1 MESISLDNVIKVKE
15 IESNLIL
22 NVPEAIGE
30 KIHKLI
36 TEQKLE
42 DKNNPNQKSNYNI
55 EIIENPSESISD
67 VNNSRKMILNFNGE
81 LHPITILDLPC
92 HIEAEKTIDYKNFY
106 KGADIC
112 QMMYVHDDKLKQE
125 EDLNNFN
132 PFNSSCDKK
141 FTKLLWTKDPDH
153 KYKLKHGLGKATR
166 NIRHRRFKRK
176 LKYNKDEIL
185 EVAKKLKSII
195 DNGAANYDNKTNKT
209 LETFENNNDDNNT
222 VKSEKTNNKG
232 FNNTNN
238 TNSKND
244 KNKKNKNKNA
254 GVTDN
259 EINKS
264 SNILSIPLDENDMF
278 NNYEGGNNNKNN
290 TNKKKN
296 KKNKNNQK
304 NTTEG
309 ENNGII
315 KIDFA
320 PSVYEDSVEEKKLQM
335 KKELNEKYKAKK
347 EEYEQI
353 KEKLSL
359 GEFSNDKELLNKKKR
374 IKKELK
380 AMKEQYKNE
389 MV

>member
-1 MESISLDNVIKVKE
+1 MENNALEKVIKVNE

-22 NVPEAIGE
+22 NVPESIGE

-36 TEQKLE
+36 NEQKLE
-42 DKNNPNQKSNYNI
+42 DKNNPNQKNNYSI

-67 VNNSRKMILNFNGE
+67 VNNSRKMIFNFNGE

-92 HIEAEKTIDYKNFY
+92 HIEAEKTIDYKSYY

-132 PFNSSCDKK
+132 PFSSSCDKK
-141 FTKLLWTKDPDH
+141 FTKLLWTKDPEH

-166 NIRHRRFKRK
+166 NIRQRRFKRK

-209 LETFENNNDDNNT
+209 LETYENNMDDNNT
-222 VKSEKTNNKG
+222 VKSGKMSIGYNK
-232 FNNTNN
+232 NE
-238 TNSKND
+238 KND
-244 KNKKNKNKNA
+244 KNKKSKNKEL
-254 GVTDN
+254 G
-259 EINKS
+259 KS
-264 SNILSIPLDENDMF
+264 NNILSIPLDENEMF
-278 NNYEGGNNNKNN
+278 GED
-290 TNKKKN
+290 NKKKK
-296 KKNKNNQK
+296 KKNNKSNQK
-304 NTTEG
+304 NETEG
-309 ENNGII
+309 DNNGII

-320 PSVYEDSVEEKKLQM
+320 PSAFEDSIEEKKLQM
-335 KKELNEKYKAKK
+335 KKDLRDKYKAAL
-347 EEYEQI
+347 EEYKKI
-353 KEKLSL
+353 KDKLNL
-359 GEFSNDKELLNKKKR
+359 PEYANDRDLHIKKKK

-389 MV
+389 MA

>member
-1 MESISLDNVIKVKE
+1 MENISLEKIIRVSE
-15 IESNLIL
+15 IENNLIL
-22 NVPEAIGE
+22 NVPESIGE

-42 DKNNPNQKSNYNI
+42 DKNSQNPKNNYNI

-67 VNNSRKMILNFNGE
+67 VNNSRKMIFNFNGE

-92 HIEAEKTIDYKNFY
+92 HIEAEKSIDYKNYY

-132 PFNSSCDKK
+132 PFTSSCDKK

-209 LETFENNNDDNNT
+209 LETFENNNDEIT
-222 VKSEKTNNKG
+222 EKSGKISKG
-232 FNNTNN
+232 FNNTNI
-238 TNSKND
+238 KND
-244 KNKKNKNKNA
+244 KYKKIKNKHN
-254 GVTDN
+254 DN
-259 EINKS
+259 NMNKS

-278 NNYEGGNNNKNN
+278 NTFEDNNKNN

-296 KKNKNNQK
+296 QKNKNHK
-304 NTTEG
+304 NISEG
-309 ENNGII
+309 DNNGII

-320 PSVYEDSVEEKKLQM
+320 PSIYEDSLEEKKLQM
-335 KKELNEKYKAKK
+335 KKELQDKYKALK
-347 EEYEQI
+347 EEYVQI
-353 KEKLSL
+353 KEKLNMK
-359 GEFSNDKELLNKKKR
+359 EFANDKELHNKKKK

-380 AMKEQYKNE
+380 AMKEQYRNE
-389 MV
+389 MI

>member
-1 MESISLDNVIKVKE
+1 MENISLEKIIRVSE
-15 IESNLIL
+15 IENNLIL
-22 NVPEAIGE
+22 NVPESIGE

-42 DKNNPNQKSNYNI
+42 DKNSQNPKNNYNI

-67 VNNSRKMILNFNGE
+67 VNNSRKMIFNFNGE

-92 HIEAEKTIDYKNFY
+92 HIEAEKTIDYKNYY

-132 PFNSSCDKK
+132 PFTSSCDKK

-209 LETFENNNDDNNT
+209 LETYENNNDEIT
-222 VKSEKTNNKG
+222 EKSGKISKG
-232 FNNTNN
+232 FNNTN
-238 TNSKND
+238 TKND
-244 KNKKNKNKNA
+244 KYKKIKNKHN
-254 GVTDN
+254 DN
-259 EINKS
+259 NMNKS

-278 NNYEGGNNNKNN
+278 NTFEENNKNN

-296 KKNKNNQK
+296 QKNKNHK
-304 NTTEG
+304 NISEG
-309 ENNGII
+309 DNNGII

-320 PSVYEDSVEEKKLQM
+320 PSIYEDSLEEKKLQM
-335 KKELNEKYKAKK
+335 KKELQDKYKALK
-347 EEYEQI
+347 EEYVQI
-353 KEKLSL
+353 KEKLNMK
-359 GEFSNDKELLNKKKR
+359 EFANDKELHNKKKK

-380 AMKEQYKNE
+380 AMKEQYRNE
-389 MV
+389 MI

>member
-1 MESISLDNVIKVKE
+1 MENISLEKIIRVSE
-15 IESNLIL
+15 IENNLIL
-22 NVPEAIGE
+22 NVPESIGE

-42 DKNNPNQKSNYNI
+42 DKNSQNPKNNYNI

-67 VNNSRKMILNFNGE
+67 VNNSRKMIFNFNGE

-92 HIEAEKTIDYKNFY
+92 HIEAEKSIDYKNYY

-132 PFNSSCDKK
+132 PFTSSCDKK

-209 LETFENNNDDNNT
+209 LETFENNNDEIT
-222 VKSEKTNNKG
+222 EKSGKMSKG
-232 FNNTNN
+232 FNNTNI
-238 TNSKND
+238 KND
-244 KNKKNKNKNA
+244 KYKKIKNKHN
-254 GVTDN
+254 DN
-259 EINKS
+259 NMNKS

-278 NNYEGGNNNKNN
+278 NTFEDNNKNN

-296 KKNKNNQK
+296 QKNKNHK
-304 NTTEG
+304 NISEG
-309 ENNGII
+309 DNNGII

-320 PSVYEDSVEEKKLQM
+320 PSIYEDSLEEKKLQM
-335 KKELNEKYKAKK
+335 KKELQDKYKALK
-347 EEYEQI
+347 EEYVQI
-353 KEKLSL
+353 KEKLNMK
-359 GEFSNDKELLNKKKR
+359 EFANDKELHNKKKK

-380 AMKEQYKNE
+380 AMKEQYRNE
-389 MV
+389 MI

>member
-1 MESISLDNVIKVKE
+1 MENNALEKVIKVNE
-15 IESNLIL
+15 IERNLIL
-22 NVPEAIGE
+22 NVPESIGE

-42 DKNNPNQKSNYNI
+42 DKNNLNQRNNYSI
-55 EIIENPSESISD
+55 EIVENPSESISD
-67 VNNSRKMILNFNGE
+67 VNNSRKMIFNFNGE

-92 HIEAEKTIDYKNFY
+92 HIEAEKTIDYKSFY

-132 PFNSSCDKK
+132 PFSSSCDKK

-166 NIRHRRFKRK
+166 NIRQRRFKRK

-209 LETFENNNDDNNT
+209 LETYENNMDDNNT
-222 VKSEKTNNKG
+222 VKSGKMSIA
-232 FNNTNN
+232 FN
-238 TNSKND
+238 KND
-244 KNKKNKNKNA
+244 KNKKNKSKNEL
-254 GVTDN
+254 G
-259 EINKS
+259 KS
-264 SNILSIPLDENDMF
+264 NNNILSIPLDENEIF
-278 NNYEGGNNNKNN
+278 NEDNNNNN
-290 TNKKKN
+290 NKKKN
-296 KKNKNNQK
+296 KKNNKNKNNQK
-304 NTTEG
+304 NETEG

-335 KKELNEKYKAKK
+335 KKKLQDKYKALK
-347 EEYEQI
+347 EEYVII
-353 KEKLSL
+353 KDKLKL
-359 GEFSNDKELLNKKKR
+359 PEYINDKDLHNKKKK

-389 MV
+389 MA

>member
-1 MESISLDNVIKVKE
+1 MENNALEKVIKVNE
-15 IESNLIL
+15 IERNLIL
-22 NVPEAIGE
+22 NVPESIGE

-42 DKNNPNQKSNYNI
+42 DKNNLNQRNNYSI
-55 EIIENPSESISD
+55 EIVENPSESISD
-67 VNNSRKMILNFNGE
+67 VNNSRKMIFNFNGE

-92 HIEAEKTIDYKNFY
+92 HIEGEKTIDYKSFY

-132 PFNSSCDKK
+132 PFSSSCDKK

-166 NIRHRRFKRK
+166 NIRQRRFKRK

-209 LETFENNNDDNNT
+209 LETYENNMDDNNT
-222 VKSEKTNNKG
+222 IKSGKMSIA
-232 FNNTNN
+232 FN
-238 TNSKND
+238 KND
-244 KNKKNKNKNA
+244 KNKKNKSK
-254 GVTDN
+254 N
-259 EINKS
+259 EIGKS
-264 SNILSIPLDENDMF
+264 NSNILSIPLDENEVF
-278 NNYEGGNNNKNN
+278 NEDNNNN
-290 TNKKKN
+290 NKKKN
-296 KKNKNNQK
+296 KKNNKNKNNQK
-304 NTTEG
+304 NETEG

-335 KKELNEKYKAKK
+335 KKELQDKYKALKV
-347 EEYEQI
+347 EYVQI
-353 KEKLSL
+353 KDKLKL
-359 GEFSNDKELLNKKKR
+359 PEYANDKDLHNKKKK

-389 MV
+389 MA